1 MLDVPPILHEA
12 EREAQ
17 RLSAWLRIGIAL
29 ILGVAEL
36 LLLPGT
42 TNAFSML
49 VAGALASYLALSL
62 LSLFLA
68 SGRFFRPWHGKALSI
83 ADGLWLG
90 SITYAAMALVG
101 VGFGEVVLLPPALL
115 LFVMLALAAMRYT
128 PTHVIVTTLAF
139 FAGLA
144 GSYWLKSEGVM
155 PPPTPPDPALVALMT
170 GPEATLARL
179 VIVLITAGLL
189 ALAVVRARRTLITA
203 IEQATQRANL
213 SRTLPSAVAER
224 VAREGADGLATGDVR
239 RVAVLF
245 ADIRGFSR
253 QVESLPPAQVAAHLT
268 AFRRMVTTCVER
280 HGGLVD
286 KFIGDGAMAVFGSVG
301 DGPCG
306 AAEALAAAGDL
317 VAMADAHDRSRD
329 RVGAIRLR
337 VGVGVHAG
345 PALVGAIGDHDRLEF
360 TVLGDT
366 VNVAAHLEAL
376 TKPHGTPILASL
388 DCLEQAGIDLAGLDG
403 AGWRLLPETVV
414 AGRRRAQALVR
425 LATTRYDW
433 SPETLDG
440 EEAPMKAM
448 AGQAS

>member
-1 MLDVPPILHEA
+1 MLDVPPILHDA
-12 EREAQ
+12 ERDAQ
-17 RLSAWLRIGIAL
+17 RLSAWLRIGIAV

-36 LLLPGT
+36 LLLPGST
-42 TNAFSML
+42 DAFNML
-49 VAGALASYLALSL
+49 VVGALASYLALSV

-68 SGRFFRPWHGKALSI
+68 SGRFFRPWHGKALSL

-90 SITYAAMALVG
+90 IITYAAMTIVG
-101 VGFGEVVLLPPALL
+101 AGFGEAALLPPALL

-139 FAGLA
+139 FAGIA
-144 GSYWLKSEGVM
+144 GSYWLKSEGMM
-155 PPPTPPDPALVALMT
+155 PRPTSPDPELIALMT
-170 GPEATLARL
+170 GPEATAARVL
-179 VIVLITAGLL
+179 IVLITAGLL
-189 ALAVVRARRTLITA
+189 AFAVMRARKTLITA
-203 IEQATQRANL
+203 IEQAAQRANL
-213 SRTLPSAVAER
+213 SRTLPPAVAER
-224 VAREGADGLATGDVR
+224 VALEGADGLATGEVR
-239 RVAVLF
+239 HVAVLF

-268 AFRRMVTTCVER
+268 EFRRMVITCVER
-280 HGGLVD
+280 HGGIVD

-317 VAMADAHDRSRD
+317 VAMADAHVRSRD

-345 PALVGAIGDHDRLEF
+345 PALVGAIGDRDRLEF

-376 TKPHGTPILASL
+376 TKPHGTPILASQ
-388 DCLEQAGIDLAGLDG
+388 DCLEEAGIDLAGLDG
-403 AGWRLLPETVV
+403 AGWRQLPETVV
-414 AGRRRAQALVR
+414 AGRRRALTLVR

-433 SPETLDG
+433 TPETRDG
-440 EEAPMKAM
+440 EETPMKAL
-448 AGQAS
+448 AGQVS